1 MYYLSRKIFSIIV
14 IASLLVIMG
23 TSINYFTTITT
34 IHSAYGQ
41 AIQSRS
47 DSNNTANANSLNIQ
61 NIPAKKVHIV
71 DIDIAYKTFGKGEPI
86 LLFNGASDTM
96 DTAWDPSF
104 LKGLSSNHTV
114 VVFDPRGI
122 GNTTAGSKPYT
133 MQLLASDAAGL
144 MDALKIKQ
152 TNVLGYS
159 LGSFTAQQFTVIYPD
174 KVNRLILVAA
184 TCGGKD
190 NVPSPPE
197 FKKLQSEIVNKSL
210 HNIPVTREEMKSL
223 SSASLGSGWIKLH
236 PESVNIPTNITTMAQ
251 LKPGLSPATM
261 NNQNNV
267 GLAWTAPNWSGACD
281 ELAKVAKPTL
291 VIAGTDDNNYVPH
304 ANALVIAGKIPGAW
318 LVQIK
323 DAGHAVMS
331 QYPDK
336 INKVLQTFL
345 STTSNPG

>member
-1 MYYLSRKIFSIIV
+1 MYYLRRKIFSIAI
-14 IASLLVIMG
+14 ITSLLVITA
-23 TSINYFTTITT
+23 TSINYFTTTAT

-41 AIQSRS
+41 AIQSSS
-47 DSNNTANANSLNIQ
+47 DSNNNTNANSLNIQ
-61 NIPAKKVHIV
+61 NIPAKKVHV
-71 DIDIAYKTFGKGEPI
+71 GDIDIAYKTFGKGEPI

-96 DTAWDPSF
+96 DNAWDPSF

-114 VVFDPRGI
+114 IVFDPRGI

-152 TNVLGYS
+152 ANVLGYS
-159 LGSFTAQQFTVIYPD
+159 LGSFTAQQFTVSYPE

-190 NVPSPPE
+190 NVPKPPE
-197 FKKLQSEIVNKSL
+197 FKKLQSEIVNKAL

-251 LKPGLSPATM
+251 LKPGLSPAAM

-267 GLAWTAPNWSGACD
+267 GLAWTAPNWNGACD
-281 ELAKVAKPTL
+281 ELAKIAKPTL
-291 VIAGTDDNNYVPH
+291 VITGTDDNNYMPH
-304 ANALVIAGKIPGAW
+304 ANALVIAEKIPGAC

-323 DAGHAVMS
+323 DAGHAVID
-331 QYPDK
+331 QYPDEIGK
-336 INKVLQTFL
+336 IVNTFL
-345 STTSNPG
+345 STTDQSS